1 MARVVLK
8 EVVIAEIAVRNVP
21 AAVFPDNRLRIG
33 LIRMSFLAKL
43 SRLISP
49 VAGSFSNSD
58 VVSYYPLTWRTNNAE
73 PPGY

>member
-33 LIRMSFLAKL
+33 LIRMSFLSKL
-43 SRLISP
+43 SRFDI
-49 VAGSFSNSD
+49 AGGR
-58 VVSYYPLTWRTNNAE
+58 LLLKQ
-73 PPGY
+73 